1 MDAGRRTSFHGLI
14 TVVLLRSPSRA
25 PARRGRGVFR
35 FIEREIGAAL
45 FNQMRKRDIRQM
57 HGEDDGTFVAAGVFD
72 GCE

>member
-1 MDAGRRTSFHGLI
+1 
-14 TVVLLRSPSRA
+14 
-25 PARRGRGVFR
+25 VFR